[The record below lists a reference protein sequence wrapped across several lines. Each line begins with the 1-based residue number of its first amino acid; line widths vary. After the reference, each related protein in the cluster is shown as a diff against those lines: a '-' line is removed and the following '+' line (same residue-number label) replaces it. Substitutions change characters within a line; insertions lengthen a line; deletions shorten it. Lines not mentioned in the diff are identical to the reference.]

1 MLCVKCNSKME
12 LNTIDGVEI
21 DVCPQCGGIFL
32 DDGEF
37 QNLTGIDPGTG
48 LVRLSRFVE
57 VLSKFHDRAILDEL
71 TEVYT
76 RKYYSDFIKNVF
88 ANKNRGVLTL
98 IYVDIDYFKRVND
111 KHGHKS
117 GDIVLKE
124 VAKRLK
130 SSLRV
135 SRDEYIFRIGGEEF
149 VIVLFNINRE
159 DSYNA
164 AETLRKIIETDPIIL
179 PDGSKITINISVG
192 VALSRQTDT
201 PDTLYKRA
209 DNLLYKAKEAGR
221 NRVTIE

>member
-1 MLCVKCNSKME
+1 ME

-37 QNLTGIDPGTG
+37 QSFTGIDPGTG
-48 LVRLSRFVE
+48 LVRLSRFVK
-57 VLSKFHDRAILDEL
+57 VLSKFHQKAILDEL
-71 TEVYT
+71 TEAYT

-88 ANKNRGVLTL
+88 ANKRHGALTL

-111 KHGHKS
+111 NYGHKS

-149 VIVLFNINRE
+149 VIVLFNLNRE

-164 AETLRKIIETDPIIL
+164 AETLRKLIEVDPIIL
-179 PDGSKITINISVG
+179 PDGGKLTIKISVG
-192 VALSRQTDT
+192 VALCRQTDT

-209 DNLLYKAKEAGR
+209 DDLLYKAKEAGR
-221 NRVTIE
+221 NRVRME

>member
-1 MLCVKCNSKME
+1 ME
-12 LNTIDGVEI
+12 LNSIDGVEI

-48 LVRLSRFVE
+48 LVRLSRFVK
-57 VLSKFHDRAILDEL
+57 VLSKFRERAMLDEL

-88 ANKNRGVLTL
+88 VTKSRVTLTL
-98 IYVDIDYFKRVND
+98 IYIDIDCFKSVND
-111 KHGHKS
+111 TYGHES

-149 VIVLFNINRE
+149 LIVLFNLNHE

-164 AETLRKIIETDPIIL
+164 AETIRKLIEVEPIIL
-179 PDGSKITINISVG
+179 SNGNELTISISAG

-209 DNLLYKAKEAGR
+209 DELLYKAKNTGR
-221 NRVTIE
+221 NKVMIEEI